1 MNTKGKKVIFN
12 QKYISTTD
20 YSHKEVPQ
28 NIKLVSEKQIKLF
41 HRTSVEIKHWQS
53 RNKKGS
59 TEYLKK
65 LCTYDCT
72 RHLVLL
78 EAVQDKR

>member
-1 MNTKGKKVIFN
+1 MNTKGKKVIFD

-41 HRTSVEIKHWQS
+41 HRTSVEIKH
-53 RNKKGS
+53 
-59 TEYLKK
+59 
-65 LCTYDCT
+65 
-72 RHLVLL
+72 
-78 EAVQDKR
+78 